1 VSLLKSQDRSADE
14 GVMSIFALTRPVLS
28 TGLAVVATVGVLATL
43 APPASAGQRDPQP
56 YVTGWLPY
64 WSSAES
70 TRTVVKNAPIF
81 QEASPFVF
89 RADSASRIVLT
100 DDLGEWR
107 HMRASLRQ
115 AGVPVVPTVST
126 GMSASEF
133 GDIVSNPKRRSAH
146 VRALA
151 ELADRWDVAGL
162 DLDYE
167 SINFGTNAGREAVRK
182 YYPVFV
188 GQLERKLQKHGR
200 RLTVTVASRTSAG
213 DPNWW
218 VYAYGRLGKA
228 ADRIRI
234 MTYDF
239 HWAGGPPGPIAP
251 KSWVNDVASFASRRI
266 NPGKI
271 SIGMPA
277 YGRDWFGGTISGQCP
292 ASAKTTLSRT
302 TADMEDFAASIGKKP
317 IWRKDATSQYFS
329 YTRKYSVGDR
339 TCRAKRIVWYDDAR
353 SLQAKVGLVQ
363 RHRLRGIAIWA
374 LGNEGAGSWSRLTRY
389 GRQLTTR

>member
-1 VSLLKSQDRSADE
+1 MSLSR
-14 GVMSIFALTRPVLS
+14 LTRPLLS
-28 TGLAVVATVGVLATL
+28 TGLAVVAAVGVLATL
-43 APPASAGQRDPQP
+43 APAAAAGQRDPEP

-64 WSSAES
+64 WNSSGS

-107 HMRASLRQ
+107 QMRASLRK
-115 AGVPVVPTVST
+115 ARVPVVPTIST
-126 GMSASEF
+126 GMSASAF
-133 GDIVSNPKRRSAH
+133 AAIVSDRERRSTH

-151 ELADRWDVAGL
+151 DLAAQWGVAGL

-167 SINFGTNAGREAVRK
+167 SINFGSEAGRKAVRK

-218 VYAYGRLGKA
+218 VYNYERLGKA

-251 KSWVNDVASFASRRI
+251 KSWVDDVASFASRRI

-271 SIGMPA
+271 SLGMPA
-277 YGRDWFGGTISGQCP
+277 YGRDWFGGTISGKCP
-292 ASAKTTLSRT
+292 ASAKTTISRT
-302 TADMEDFAASIGKKP
+302 TADMEDFAASIGKTP
-317 IWRKDATSQYFS
+317 VWRKDATSRYFS
-329 YTRKYSVGDR
+329 YTRKYTAGDR
-339 TCRAKRIVWYDDAR
+339 TCRAKRVVWYDDAR

>member
-1 VSLLKSQDRSADE
+1 
-14 GVMSIFALTRPVLS
+14 MSIFALTRPAVS
-28 TGLAVVATVGVLATL
+28 TGLAVVAAFGVLITL
-43 APPASAGQRDPQP
+43 APTASAGQRDPQP

-64 WSSAES
+64 WDSSEA
-70 TRTVVKNAPIF
+70 TRTVVKNAQIF

-100 DDLGEWR
+100 DDPAEWR
-107 HMRASLRQ
+107 QMRASLRK
-115 AGVPVVPTVST
+115 ARVPVVPTVST
-126 GMSASEF
+126 GLSASEF
-133 GDIVSNPKRRSAH
+133 AGIVSNPERRSTH

-151 ELADRWDVAGL
+151 DLADQWDVAGL

-167 SINFGTNAGREAVRK
+167 SINFGTDAGREAVRK

-188 GQLERKLQKHGR
+188 AQLERKLQKHGR

-218 VYAYGRLGKA
+218 VYNYERLGKA

-239 HWAGGPPGPIAP
+239 HWDGGPPGPIAP

-277 YGRDWFGGTISGQCP
+277 YGRDWFAGTISGRCP
-292 ASAKTTLSRT
+292 ASARTTLSRT
-302 TADMEDFAASIGKKP
+302 TADMEDFAASIGKTP
-317 IWRKDATSQYFS
+317 VWRKDATSRYFS

-339 TCRAKRIVWYDDAR
+339 TCRAKRVVWYDDAR

-374 LGNEGAGSWSRLTRY
+374 LGHEGAGTWSRLTRY
-389 GRQLTTR
+389 GRQLATR

>member
-1 VSLLKSQDRSADE
+1 MSLSR
-14 GVMSIFALTRPVLS
+14 LTRPLLS

-43 APPASAGQRDPQP
+43 APPASAGQRDPEP
-56 YVTGWLPY
+56 FVTGWLPY
-64 WSSAES
+64 WNSSGA
-70 TRTVVKNAPIF
+70 TRTVVKNASIF

-89 RADSASRIVLT
+89 RADSAARIVLT

-107 HMRASLRQ
+107 QMRASLRK
-115 AGVPVVPTVST
+115 ARVPVVPTVST

-133 GDIVSNPKRRSAH
+133 GAIVSNRERRSIH

-151 ELADRWDVAGL
+151 DLADQWDVAGL

-167 SINFGTNAGREAVRK
+167 SINFGTDAGRSAVRK

-188 GQLERKLQKHGR
+188 DQLERKLQKHGR

-218 VYAYGRLGKA
+218 VYNYGRLGKA

-234 MTYDF
+234 MTYDY
-239 HWAGGPPGPIAP
+239 HWDGGPPGPIAP
-251 KSWVNDVASFASRRI
+251 KSWVDDVASFASRRI

-277 YGRDWFGGTISGQCP
+277 YGRDWFAGTVSGQCP
-292 ASAKTTLSRT
+292 ASAKATLSRT
-302 TADMEDFAASIGKKP
+302 SAEMEDFAASIGKTP
-317 IWRKDATSQYFS
+317 VWRKDATSRYFS

-339 TCRAKRIVWYDDAR
+339 TCRAKRVVWYDDAR